1 MASQF
6 VRKITD
12 TTTSEPINETT
23 TNGDLIIT
31 KDDKVLINLNG
42 TLKYLTDGK
51 DAEMPIIGGRNLL
64 LDTGRS
70 FTGVGN
76 NSTNG
81 HFVAQGGKYYL
92 AGGKKVS
99 DLYNQYGPS
108 GYLTL
113 SFDWVASG
121 DTISGQFNSEWNSA
135 PWVGLGDHYD
145 GAIKLSTTN
154 TSGHYEASVPLNTSG
169 YSTGTATFIR
179 FRQDNLQGN
188 ITISNVKLEA
198 GNVATDWSPAPEDIQ
213 SDIVTAN
220 TAIKKNADDIKA
232 ANTNIKKNT
241 DDITQLKADIEAL
254 KPTE

>member
-12 TTTSEPINETT
+12 TTSSEPIKETT

-42 TLKYLTDGK
+42 VLKDLTAGK
-51 DAEMPIIGGRNLL
+51 DAEMPVIGGRNLL

-70 FTGVGN
+70 FTGVGT

-81 HFVAQGGKYYL
+81 NFNKQGGRYYL

-99 DLYNQYGPS
+99 DLYNQYGSS

-121 DTISGQFNSEWNSA
+121 DTISGKLNPVWNNT
-135 PWVGLGDHYD
+135 PWGGLATTD
-145 GAIKLSTTN
+145 GIQPSSTNKT
-154 TSGHYEASVPLNTSG
+154 GHYEITISLKANG
-169 YSTGTATFIR
+169 YSTGAANSIQ
-179 FRQDNLQGN
+179 FRQDKLQGN

-198 GNVATDWSPAPEDIQ
+198 GNVVTDWSPAPEDVQ

-220 TAIKKNADDIKA
+220 TAIKKNTDDIKT

>member
-12 TTTSEPINETT
+12 TTTSEPIKETT
-23 TNGDLIIT
+23 TSGDLIIT

-42 TLKYLTDGK
+42 TLKDLTAGK
-51 DAEMPIIGGRNLL
+51 DGWRNLL

-70 FTGVGN
+70 FTGIGT

-81 HFVAQGGKYYL
+81 NFDAQGGKFFL

-99 DLYNQYGPS
+99 DLYNQYGPN

-135 PWVGLGDHYD
+135 PWTGLGDSYEK
-145 GAIKLSTTN
+145 AIKPSNTN
-154 TSGHYEASVPLNTSG
+154 KSGHFEITVSLNVSG
-169 YSTGTATFIR
+169 YSTSTATFIW

-198 GNVATDWSPAPEDIQ
+198 GNVSTDWTPAPEDVQ
-213 SDIVTAN
+213 ADIVTAN
-220 TAIKKNADDIKA
+220 KAIKKNADDI
-232 ANTNIKKNT
+232 
-241 DDITQLKADIEAL
+241 TQLKADVAAL
-254 KPTE
+254 KPAE

>member
-12 TTTSEPINETT
+12 TTINEPIKETT
-23 TNGDLIIT
+23 TSGDLIIT

-42 TLKYLTDGK
+42 TLKDLTAGK
-51 DAEMPIIGGRNLL
+51 DAEIPVIGGRNLL

-76 NSTNG
+76 NSMNG
-81 HFVAQGGKYYL
+81 NFNAQDGNYYL
-92 AGGKKVS
+92 ADGKKVS
-99 DLYNQYGPS
+99 DFYNQYGSS

-121 DTISGQFNSEWNSA
+121 STISGKFNPVWNNT
-135 PWVGLGDHYD
+135 PWGGISTAD
-145 GAIKLSTTN
+145 GVQPSSTNKT
-154 TSGHYEASVPLNTSG
+154 GHYEITVSLKANG
-169 YSTGTATFIR
+169 YSTGTATGIL

-198 GNVATDWSPAPEDIQ
+198 GNKATDWTPAPEDIQ

-220 TAIKKNADDIKA
+220 TAIKKNADDIKT
-232 ANTNIKKNT
+232 ANTAIKKNT
-241 DDITQLKADIEAL
+241 DDITQLKADIAAL
-254 KPTE
+254 KPAE